1 MPSSS
6 NRPSAPA
13 FLAAGPRAG
22 FTFLELVVVIS
33 IIASLAAMGFPAWRY
48 YKAAADRNATI
59 ALVQNIATAITQ
71 YPVKTW
77 TWDASTT
84 PTPAIRTAFL
94 WDLNHDAGPDCPLT
108 PATGSPKKYYS
119 LDGRPKAVTQ
129 AESGMRAS
137 DYNNADNFDSGF
149 TGSTYDKLKRSGYLG
164 FYDMV
169 RPTISPRFLKKNR
182 QVIDA
187 WGNPLRIAF
196 AADTYGS
203 SWFGLWS
210 AGPDRCDDTNDDIC
224 SWTTSHA
231 Q

>member
-1 MPSSS
+1 MPSSPILLS
-6 NRPSAPA
+6 VPRQ
-13 FLAAGPRAG
+13 RAG

-48 YKAAADRNATI
+48 YKASADRNATI

-77 TWDASTT
+77 TWDSN
-84 PTPAIRTAFL
+84 PAWRPPSWIAPPGYNPMIRTAFL
-94 WDLNHDAGPDCPLT
+94 WDLNNSGSNPDCPAV
-108 PATGSPKKYYS
+108 PNGPNKYYS
-119 LDGRPKAVTQ
+119 LDGEPDPGPARLPPAAPNPLRYDQ
-129 AESGMRAS
+129 
-137 DYNNADNFDSGF
+137 NFV
-149 TGSTYDKLKRSGYLG
+149 RNVNWSGYAG

-169 RPTISPRFLKKNR
+169 RPTIALRFLSKKR
-182 QVIDA
+182 QIIDA

-210 AGPDRCDDTNDDIC
+210 AGPDRRDDTDDDIC

-231 Q
+231 K

>member
-1 MPSSS
+1 MPSPT
-6 NRPSAPA
+6 RP
-13 FLAAGPRAG
+13 AARAA

-33 IIASLAAMGFPAWRY
+33 IIAALAAMGFPAWRY
-48 YKAAADRNATI
+48 YKASADRNATI

-77 TWDASTT
+77 TWDNN
-84 PTPAIRTAFL
+84 PARPIPFPNPPPVGYMPQMRTAFL
-94 WDLNHDAGPDCPLT
+94 WDMNNRGNNPDCPAV
-108 PATGSPKKYYS
+108 PNGPPKYYS
-119 LDGRPKAVTQ
+119 LDGEPRPIGFPANPGRYDD
-129 AESGMRAS
+129 SFDAS
-137 DYNNADNFDSGF
+137 IDRQLIA
-149 TGSTYDKLKRSGYLG
+149 SGYVG

-169 RPTISPRFLKKNR
+169 RPTVANRFVKKNR
-182 QVIDA
+182 QIVDA

-210 AGPDRCDDTNDDIC
+210 AGQDRRDDTADDIC
-224 SWTTSHA
+224 SWTTTHG